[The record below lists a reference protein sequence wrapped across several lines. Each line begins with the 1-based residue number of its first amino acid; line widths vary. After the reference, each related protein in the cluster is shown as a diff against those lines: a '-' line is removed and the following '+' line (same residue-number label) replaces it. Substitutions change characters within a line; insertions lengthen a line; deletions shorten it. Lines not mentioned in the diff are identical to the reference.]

1 MRTLMNDVDKKSARS
16 GRKTPEARQN
26 LPQLGWREWVALPEL
41 GLKRIKAKVDTG
53 ARSSALHAF
62 FVERFKSGGRE
73 RVRFGIHPRQRR
85 SDIEQICEA
94 DIMDERM
101 VTDSGGH
108 QERRLVIR
116 TPVIIGDQRWPIEIT
131 LTARDT
137 MRFRML
143 LGRTAIN
150 QRFTVDP
157 SASYLAGKPTIEV
170 MGGTS

>member
-1 MRTLMNDVDKKSARS
+1 MPGKNDRA
-16 GRKTPEARQN
+16 TIQN
-26 LPQLGWREWVALPEL
+26 PRPPTLGWREWAALPDL
-41 GLKRIKAKVDTG
+41 GLKRIKCKVDTG
-53 ARSSALHAF
+53 ARTSALHAF
-62 FVERFKSGGRE
+62 FVERFEQNGRE

-85 SDIEQICEA
+85 SDIERICEA
-94 DIMDERM
+94 DVLDERL

-108 QERRLVIR
+108 QESRIVIC
-116 TPVIIGDQRWPIEIT
+116 TPVIIGSQRWPIELT

-157 SASYLAGKPTIEV
+157 SASYLAGKPVAESY
-170 MGGTS
+170 GGSE